1 MNPTRALDYARAHQA
16 RFTAELREFVRF
28 PTVSSQPQHAGN
40 IRRCAAWLVKQ
51 LAGIGLDAVRIVP
64 TTRHPVVYA
73 EWLRRPGAPTVLI
86 YGHYDVQPADPL
98 AEWTSPPFEPAIRGS
113 DLYGR
118 GACDDKGQLFVH
130 VKAMEAW
137 LRTEGALPVNV
148 KCIFEGEEEIGS
160 PHLARLIA
168 RNRSA
173 LQAGVALI
181 SDTRM
186 LAKDRP
192 ALSCSQRGTLSVEWE
207 VSGPKHDLH
216 SGNFGGAIHNP
227 LQALCEMLAS
237 LHDARGR
244 VSIPGFYARVR
255 RWSPAER
262 ASMRRSGPSDRG
274 ILRDAQT
281 AHGWGERGYTL
292 YERTTLRPAL
302 TLNGITGGY
311 GGPGVKAVIPAR
323 ALAKLNFRLV
333 VDQDPREIEELFRR
347 HVARI
352 TPPTVRSTVRT
363 VSRASPALID
373 PRHPAMRAAA
383 IAYRKAFGRAPALIR
398 SGGTIP
404 AVSLFQK
411 DLGIPS
417 VLMGFALPDS
427 RIHAPNERFHLP
439 NFRRGIDA
447 SIWFLHA
454 LGAMAGS
461 L

>member
-28 PTVSSQPQHAGN
+28 PTVSSQPQHAGD
-40 IRRCAAWLVKQ
+40 IRRCAAWLAKR

-64 TTRHPVVYA
+64 TARHPVVYA
-73 EWLRRPGAPTVLI
+73 EWRRRPGAPTVLI

-98 AEWTSPPFEPAIRGS
+98 AEWTSPPFEPAIRGR

-160 PHLARLIA
+160 PHLAQLIA
-168 RNRSA
+168 RNRNG
-173 LQAGVALI
+173 LQADVALI

-186 LAKDRP
+186 LGKGRP
-192 ALSCSQRGTLSVEWE
+192 ALSCSQRGALSVEWE
-207 VSGPKHDLH
+207 VSGPKQDLH

-262 ASMRRSGPSDRG
+262 ANMRRSGPSDRG
-274 ILRDAQT
+274 ILRDAGT
-281 AHGWGERGYTL
+281 ARGWGERGYTL
-292 YERTTLRPAL
+292 YERTTSRPAL
-302 TLNGITGGY
+302 TLNGIAGGY
-311 GGPGVKAVIPAR
+311 GGPGVKSVIPAR
-323 ALAKLNFRLV
+323 PCQAEFPAGGGSGS
-333 VDQDPREIEELFRR
+333 
-347 HVARI
+347 
-352 TPPTVRSTVRT
+352 VRDR
-363 VSRASPALID
+363 
-373 PRHPAMRAAA
+373 
-383 IAYRKAFGRAPALIR
+383 G
-398 SGGTIP
+398 
-404 AVSLFQK
+404 
-411 DLGIPS
+411 
-417 VLMGFALPDS
+417 ALPPACGAHHPSDCAIDGAHGIAS
-427 RIHAPNERFHLP
+427 QPRLDRPAPSGDA
-439 NFRRGIDA
+439 RRGDRI
-447 SIWFLHA
+447 S
-454 LGAMAGS
+454 
-461 L
+461 

>member
-28 PTVSSQPQHAGN
+28 PTVSSQPQHAGD
-40 IRRCAAWLVKQ
+40 IRRCAAWLAKR

-64 TTRHPVVYA
+64 TARHPVVYA
-73 EWLRRPGAPTVLI
+73 EWRRRPGAPTVLI

-98 AEWTSPPFEPAIRGS
+98 AEWTSPPFEPAIRGR

-160 PHLARLIA
+160 PHLAQLIA
-168 RNRSA
+168 RNRNG
-173 LQAGVALI
+173 LQADVALI

-186 LAKDRP
+186 LGKGRP
-192 ALSCSQRGTLSVEWE
+192 ALSCSQRGALSVEWE
-207 VSGPKHDLH
+207 VSGPKQDLH

-262 ASMRRSGPSDRG
+262 ANMRRSGPSDRG
-274 ILRDAQT
+274 ILRDAGT
-281 AHGWGERGYTL
+281 ARGWGERGYTL
-292 YERTTLRPAL
+292 YERTTSRPAL
-302 TLNGITGGY
+302 TLNGIAGGY
-311 GGPGVKAVIPAR
+311 GGPGVKSVIPAR

-333 VDQDPREIEELFRR
+333 AGQDPCEIEGLFRR
-347 HVARI
+347 HVAHI

-363 VSRASPALID
+363 VSRASPVLID
-373 PRHPAMRAAA
+373 PHHPAMRAAA
-383 IAYRKAFGRAPALIR
+383 IAYRKAFGRAPVLIR